1 MVSGVD
7 PPPRL
12 EGAKELAATIRALEK
27 SDLQRTIE
35 VYWISGRARDGSSL
49 ITLALQ
55 SWV

>member
-7 PPPRL
+7 PPLRL

>member
-7 PPPRL
+7 PPLRL

-27 SDLQRTIE
+27 SDLQSTIE